1 MIDKLKVEGHSNL
14 YRDVNS
20 GAVINS
26 NRDEYER
33 YMIAKSNRDNM
44 VNEINTLKQELDEIK
59 QLLKQLTNGN

>member
-26 NRDEYER
+26 NRDEYET
-33 YMIAKSNRDNM
+33 YMKAKLNRDNM
-44 VNEINTLKQELDEIK
+44 ISEINTLKQELDEIK

>member
-1 MIDKLKVEGHSNL
+1 MQKLKVEGHSNL

-26 NRDEYER
+26 NRDEYDR
-33 YMIAKSNRDNM
+33 YMKAKSNRDNL

-59 QLLKQLTNGN
+59 NLLKRLTDAN

>member
-1 MIDKLKVEGHSNL
+1 MMDKIKVEGHGNL
-14 YRDVNS
+14 YRDVKS

-33 YMIAKSNRDNM
+33 YMKAKANRENM
-44 VNEINTLKQELDEIK
+44 ISEINTLRHELDEIK

>member
-14 YRDVNS
+14 YRDVSS

-33 YMIAKSNRDNM
+33 YMKAKSNRDNM